1 MLAAQMK
8 YEGEILYASIASDA
22 APGYTNKE
30 WSTLLTAGQEKVV
43 KDIVDKGFDKEEKY
57 RKAISPLYL
66 PVIVLV
72 AAMGSDAN
80 ITNGKTTTIA
90 ANVLRTTMERCSTAT
105 TALISVKPISHDYY
119 TANIKN
125 PHKKPDINYTFW
137 RLQGFDTPNKQHII
151 ITDGSILVD
160 YKYVGITKPEPIII
174 EDSTYVAGD
183 GSIDGIA
190 FSAHTATPLECT
202 LGTFIHRWIVQEAV
216 NIAFASDK
224 DTVGYQISNAENI
237 ENIKNN

>member
-1 MLAAQMK
+1 MLAQQMK

-43 KDIVDKGFDKEEKY
+43 KDIVDKGWDKEEKY
-57 RKAISPLYL
+57 RKAIAALLSPTT
-66 PVIVLV
+66 VLL
-72 AAMGSDAN
+72 AAMPADPN
-80 ITNGKTTTIA
+80 IDNARVVSIA
-90 ANVLRTTMERCSTAT
+90 ANVLRTTMERCSTST
-105 TALISVKPISHDYY
+105 KSIITVKPITYDYY
-119 TANIKN
+119 LANIKN
-125 PHKKPDINYTFW
+125 PHKKPDINYVFW
-137 RLQGFDTPNKQHII
+137 RLQGFDTDKKHIV
-151 ITDGSILVD
+151 ITDGSTLVD
-160 YKYVGITKPEPIII
+160 YKYVSVTKPEPIII

-190 FSAHTATPLECT
+190 FSAHTASSLECT